1 MLFKP
6 IEMFNINFLKQNTMK
21 TFIVSYLSKSEM
33 IVLNQVI
40 NADSRIDAIAEVKE
54 DALVI
59 LSTVTIK

>member
-1 MLFKP
+1 
-6 IEMFNINFLKQNTMK
+6 MFNTNFLKQNTMK

>member
-1 MLFKP
+1 MLFKL
-6 IEMFNINFLKQNTMK
+6 IEMFNTNFLKQNTMK

>member
-1 MLFKP
+1 MLFKL

-40 NADSRIDAIAEVKE
+40 NADSRIDVIAEVKE